1 MTYRNRTD
9 AGLKLAFEL
18 RRFVIDECVV
28 CALPRGGVPVAFEVA
43 ASLHFPMQL
52 VLAKKIG
59 HPVNK
64 EYAIGAASLNSYFVW
79 ADEDVSDEYVKAEVE
94 RIQTRLQQM
103 QQEFSGG
110 HSTFALKG
118 KTLLVVDDGIA
129 TGNTILATIQLLRK
143 EEPLKIVV
151 AVPVASSQAYRQL
164 QKDADEVV
172 CLHIAEQFTGVGAFY
187 DDFSQVTDEEVI
199 HYLDEMEKT
208 YRHSILPETS
218 V

>member
-1 MTYRNRTD
+1 
-9 AGLKLAFEL
+9 
-18 RRFVIDECVV
+18 
-28 CALPRGGVPVAFEVA
+28 
-43 ASLHFPMQL
+43 
-52 VLAKKIG
+52 
-59 HPVNK
+59 
-64 EYAIGAASLNSYFVW
+64 
-79 ADEDVSDEYVKAEVE
+79 
-94 RIQTRLQQM
+94 M
-103 QQEFSGG
+103 QQEFSAG